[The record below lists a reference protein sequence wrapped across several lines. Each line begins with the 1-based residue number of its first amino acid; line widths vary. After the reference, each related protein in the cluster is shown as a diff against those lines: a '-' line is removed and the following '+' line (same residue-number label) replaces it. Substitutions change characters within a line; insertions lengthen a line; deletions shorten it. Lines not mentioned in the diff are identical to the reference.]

1 MINIKQVLFD
11 ILRGDISGLKNS
23 LLLEFT
29 KMVKETFH
37 LIGAIFAMIYV
48 SFRLIYLLIFYNS
61 NIILFKKIH

>member
-11 ILRGDISGLKNS
+11 ILTGDISGLKNS

-37 LIGAIFAMIYV
+37 LIVF
-48 SFRLIYLLIFYNS
+48 LQ
-61 NIILFKKIH
+61 

>member
-29 KMVKETFH
+29 KWVKK
-37 LIGAIFAMIYV
+37 
-48 SFRLIYLLIFYNS
+48 
-61 NIILFKKIH
+61 LFI